1 LEHPKVKRKRN
12 RLLAIMLF
20 PELIFIGFI
29 GWCLYSMG
37 NRKPK
42 QQRTPNKKDN
52 VTLMP
57 IVFEDQPQIKN
68 F

>member
-1 LEHPKVKRKRN
+1 
-12 RLLAIMLF
+12 MLF
-20 PELIFIGFI
+20 PEIIFIGFI

-37 NRKPK
+37 DRKPK
-42 QQRTPNKKDN
+42 QQRMHNKKDN
-52 VTLMP
+52 VTMMP